1 MLKNIKNRKLR
12 CIIFRARK
20 ISRLIAGV
28 LGLSMVILGTCDNAK
43 PWSILM
49 AFIGLAIVIYLAATF
64 MRGIYTDDGVRIRR
78 VK

>member
-1 MLKNIKNRKLR
+1 MLRIKNRKLR

-28 LGLSMVILGTCDNAK
+28 LGLSMVILGTCDNMSA
-43 PWSILM
+43 WSALM
-49 AFIGLAIVIYLAATF
+49 AFVGLAIVIYLAATF